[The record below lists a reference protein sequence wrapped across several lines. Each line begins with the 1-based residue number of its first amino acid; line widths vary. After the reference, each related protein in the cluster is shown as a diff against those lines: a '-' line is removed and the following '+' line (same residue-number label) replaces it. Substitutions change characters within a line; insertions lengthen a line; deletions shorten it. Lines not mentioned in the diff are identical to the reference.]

1 MADSEN
7 RTGQEVIGS
16 LSKEMLLAIYDD
28 TDIEE
33 DYNKLKERLRD
44 PNTSNR
50 DFAMLLRLAWD
61 YRLPKPKQSVGLE
74 MDKDIVIKINE
85 GVARDDRPKS
95 EL

>member
-7 RTGQEVIGS
+7 RTGQEAIGS